1 MQLTEIVTHTPW
13 WVWVLLVYLVYRG
26 ICLLS
31 MTNISPKRMLLM
43 PSIFLIWGI
52 YGMFNKLYM
61 PWSALFIFAIALIV
75 GLLLGK
81 TVMAMQ
87 PPAIFDSTTGM
98 VQRPG
103 SVVPII
109 VILLNFG
116 CLYSLNVYAG
126 YHPDSLRE
134 LNFTAIYSVTS
145 GLADG
150 FFWGMSLTILMK
162 AFTGSV
168 MRPAG

>member
-1 MQLTEIVTHTPW
+1 MQLTEILTHTPW

-31 MTNISPKRMLLM
+31 PTSISPKRILLM
-43 PSIFLIWGI
+43 PSIFLLWGI
-52 YGMFNKLYM
+52 YGMFNKLAM
-61 PWSALFIFAIALIV
+61 PWTALFIFAIALIV

-87 PPAIFDSTTGM
+87 QPAIFDSATGM

-109 VILLNFG
+109 IILLNFG
-116 CLYSLNVYAG
+116 CLYSLNVYAA

-150 FFWGMSLTILMK
+150 FFWGMSLAILMK
-162 AFTGSV
+162 AFAGYD
-168 MRPAG
+168 MHPAD